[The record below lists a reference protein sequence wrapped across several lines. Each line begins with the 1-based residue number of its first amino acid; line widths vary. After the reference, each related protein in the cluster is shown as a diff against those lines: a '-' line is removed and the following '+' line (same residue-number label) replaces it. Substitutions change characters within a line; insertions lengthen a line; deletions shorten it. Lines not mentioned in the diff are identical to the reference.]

1 VGVDSTPRDQ
11 TPGELAAKASTRR
24 AVVPPNTS
32 STFSFVVTAVGLVVV
47 SWGLFGLWRFY
58 KSLGVVGTRL
68 TVATIVELVAAALC
82 AFSVLY
88 PAAKALLAS
97 SQARNEAKAGK
108 LYEARATGKRARDWC
123 SHAVSLSVVVTIVGF
138 LLLAAA
144 NEHGRVRKPFLN
156 FNIMGH
162 YFWKTVK
169 YFVLK
174 NLKVA
179 LIAFPLVLIWGLV
192 LAIARL
198 APGRT
203 GRPVRWMATFY
214 IDLFRGIPGLVNMTL
229 IGFGLPLSRLPIV
242 SKFDS
247 EKYAILSLTITYGA
261 YVAEVYRAGIESIH
275 WSQTAASR
283 SLGLS
288 NASTMRFVIVP
299 QAVRRIIPPL
309 LNDFISIQ
317 KDTALLSQLGYFEVF
332 SYAKGINSGEAN
344 LSAMT
349 LVALLFYAIT
359 IPQARYVDR
368 QLDNE
373 KKRTAGGK

>member
-1 VGVDSTPRDQ
+1 MEVDSTPRDQ
-11 TPGELAAKASTRR
+11 APGGLRPRASTRR
-24 AVVPPNTS
+24 AVAPPNTS
-32 STFSFVVTAVGLVVV
+32 STRAVVVSAIGLVVV
-47 SWGLFGLWRFY
+47 AWGLFGLWQFH
-58 KSLGVVGTRL
+58 KSLGVVGTRRTIAVITEL
-68 TVATIVELVAAALC
+68 IFGALFAVA
-82 AFSVLY
+82 VLY
-88 PAAKALLAS
+88 PALQAILTSSSARTQAS
-97 SQARNEAKAGK
+97 AGK

-123 SHAVSLSVVVTIVGF
+123 SHTVSLSVVVTIVGF
-138 LLLAAA
+138 LLLAAG
-144 NEHGRVRKPFLN
+144 NENGRVRKPFLN

-192 LAIARL
+192 LTIARL

-261 YVAEVYRAGIESIH
+261 YVAEVYRSGIESIH

-283 SLGLS
+283 SLGVS
-288 NASTMRFVIVP
+288 NASTMRYVIVP

-368 QLDNE
+368 QLDKE

>member
-11 TPGELAAKASTRR
+11 TPGGLERKASARR
-24 AVVPPNTS
+24 VVAPPNTG
-32 STFSFVVTAVGLVVV
+32 STFSTVVSLVGLAVV
-47 SWGLFGLWRFY
+47 SWGLFGLWQFHR
-58 KSLGVVGTRL
+58 SLGVVGTRL
-68 TVATIVELVAAALC
+68 AIATAVEVLIGGLLVLG
-82 AFSVLY
+82 VLY
-88 PAAKALLAS
+88 PAVRSLRSAALARQ
-97 SQARNEAKAGK
+97 QAGENK
-108 LYEARATGKRARDWC
+108 LYEARATGKVAHDWC
-123 SHAVSLSVVVTIVGF
+123 LHTVSLSVVVLIVGF
-138 LLLAAA
+138 VLLAAGNA
-144 NEHGRVRKPFLN
+144 DGRVRKPFLN
-156 FNIMGH
+156 FRIMDQ
-162 YFWKTVK
+162 YFWTTVK
-169 YFVLK
+169 YFVTK

-261 YVAEVYRAGIESIH
+261 YVAEVYRSGIESIH

-288 NASTMRFVIVP
+288 NASTMRYVIVP

-332 SYAKGINSGEAN
+332 SYAKGVNSFEAN

-368 QLDNE
+368 QLDKE